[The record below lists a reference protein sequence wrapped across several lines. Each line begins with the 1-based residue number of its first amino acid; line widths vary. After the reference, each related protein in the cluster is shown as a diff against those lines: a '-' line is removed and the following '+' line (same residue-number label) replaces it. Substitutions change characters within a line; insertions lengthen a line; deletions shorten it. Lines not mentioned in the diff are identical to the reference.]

1 MKTIIQIY
9 TGDGKGK
16 TTAALG
22 LALRAAGSGMRV
34 FFGQYFKSG
43 KIISSEEKALKKINN
58 VTFKK
63 YDIESPLF
71 SPDVPLEEIKNK
83 TLKAFADSV
92 RAFSS
97 GRYGLVVLDELTY
110 VANLKLVKESEVV
123 KALKKKHKNTEVV
136 ITGRNASAGLIKA
149 AGLVTEMKAIK
160 HPFDKGL
167 KARKGIEF

>member
-1 MKTIIQIY
+1 MKTTIQIY

-16 TTAALG
+16 TTAAIG

-34 FFGQYFKSG
+34 FIGQYFKAG
-43 KIISSEEKALKKINN
+43 KIISSEEKALKRIKNI
-58 VTFKK
+58 TFRK

-71 SPDVPLEEIKNK
+71 SPDVPLEVIKNK
-83 TLKAFADSV
+83 TLKAFEDSL
-92 RAFSS
+92 RAFTS

-110 VANLKLVKESEVV
+110 VVNLELVKESEVV
-123 KALKKKHKNTEVV
+123 RALKKKNKNTEVV
-136 ITGRNASAGLIKA
+136 ITGRNASAGLLKA
-149 AGLVTEMKAIK
+149 ADLVTEMKAIK